1 MREGEGTRDDEG
13 GPEGEAEEA
22 GRHVESQNVDH
33 AADPAAYLAKPAP
46 FMFKI

>member
-1 MREGEGTRDDEG
+1 MREGEGARDDEG

-33 AADPAAYLAKPAP
+33 TADPAANLAKPALS
-46 FMFKI
+46 MFKK